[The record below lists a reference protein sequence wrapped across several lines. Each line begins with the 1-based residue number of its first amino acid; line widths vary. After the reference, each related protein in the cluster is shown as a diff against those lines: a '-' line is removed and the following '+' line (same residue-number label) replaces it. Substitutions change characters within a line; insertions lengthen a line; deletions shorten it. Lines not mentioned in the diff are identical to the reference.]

1 MNIIEL
7 NYKWKGTLSTRTK
20 TDLIVLHHAA
30 MNGDAYAIHNV
41 HLQNGWAGIGYHF
54 YIRKNGDIF
63 RGRPIEK
70 MGAHAQGHNN
80 HSIGICFEGN
90 FEKEKMTDAQ
100 VESGRELIEHI
111 RNCYSAILPIAKHSD
126 LNATACP
133 GKNFRLDDITAISVD
148 KTVNQMYL
156 DGIIS
161 VENVKNWEMFLNGQK
176 PKSEYVKTIIQRY
189 QKALRCKE

>member
-7 NYKWKGTLSTRTK
+7 NYNWKGSLSARKK
-20 TDLIVLHHAA
+20 TDLIVLHHRGG
-30 MNGDAYAIHNV
+30 NGDAYSIHNL
-41 HLQNGWAGIGYHF
+41 HLQNGWSGIGYHF
-54 YIRKNGDIF
+54 YIRKDGSIYQ
-63 RGRPIEK
+63 GRPIECT
-70 MGAHAQGHNN
+70 GAHAQGHNN

-90 FEKEKMTDAQ
+90 FDVEGMTKAQ
-100 VESGRELIEHI
+100 IESGRDLIEFI
-111 RNCYSAILPIAKHSD
+111 RYRYSAVLPLAKHSD
-126 LNATACP
+126 LCATSCP
-133 GKNFRLDDITAISVD
+133 GKHFDLDAITAISVD
-148 KTVNQMYL
+148 KTVNQMYC